1 MKKLSLFAM
10 AMAAMAF
17 AACTQDDDLDGQ
29 ANKQLK
35 EGELVDAVSIN
46 FGEVKSTAT
55 RVYKGTEKGEG
66 TEGRIY
72 EAFVF
77 AKEAN
82 PSHTRAKTG
91 DYTVIRVTVGP
102 DGNMLSEVGGV
113 DDEATSKDKLTKAIN
128 ENSTA
133 DVEWLVEKVATF
145 RGVRQGDYVYVIAND
160 PTLTLAQA
168 SQLAHQGEDSEA
180 NIRDYVAAI
189 NKDYLNGLVYR
200 PEYNNELPS
209 GRFFMA
215 GREMIPTSPNIPA
228 NGVFA
233 LSIGL
238 DRELAKIN
246 FSASVSTSTQDAAC
260 GNVTFK
266 GDDGIVVARIARKT
280 SPFVNQENGDWYIP
294 AATNKED
301 WPINS
306 HAMVNGVYSSYCDGT
321 MDGARVFDGTSA
333 TPITNW
339 VTGTTIAANFN
350 ATAPASDVT
359 EYRYS
364 WKINGTSEEQMKD
377 PKNYVYVKS
386 GSLYS
391 PMFYTTPNY
400 SGNTNSVTVI
410 CTQAT
415 YVGRGVF
422 ALSDMADKYVNAA
435 LANTGDSITLYT
447 KEELAALED
456 GKQKINDYYKKDGK
470 FIRGLNAPN
479 PLTYTYDKGTTKWVE
494 SNITAQLK
502 QVIDSIGVALI
513 AEKDYPTTKPTSGVL
528 NGLDYKAYS
537 DMMSR
542 FYLAVL
548 IQQRLDS
555 KNTPTTGTKATN
567 ATTKKDYGNGI
578 TEGVTAFLANAVT
591 DSLMVGAEDLLLDG
605 ETVRGGRA
613 FYIELDKAPA
623 EVYSAFAKAYD
634 SSTVAAKNEHGGD
647 VARKYFFVNLDAYEY
662 FKGQKVYYRADVA
675 DYTSDSSNKLTERN
689 VYYNTAGLI
698 KSLGAKSIHDAIY
711 ADDNTMT
718 VTVTV
723 KDWRLS
729 VNQVSM

>member
-364 WKINGTSEEQMKD
+364 WKINGASEEQMKD

-435 LANTGDSITLYT
+435 LANTGDSITIYT

-456 GKQKINDYYKKDGK
+456 GGNPIHASFKDANSKI
-470 FIRGLNAPN
+470 IRGLNLPN
-479 PLTYTYDKGTTKWVE
+479 PLKFKSNSGGTAWAPDDITTK
-494 SNITAQLK
+494 LK
-502 QVIDSIGVALI
+502 SVIDSLGISLM
-513 AEKDYPTTKPTSGVL
+513 AEKDYPTTTPTSGVL
-528 NGLDYKAYS
+528 KDISYYEYDK
-537 DMMSR
+537 MMSR

-548 IQQRLDS
+548 LQQRLDS
-555 KNTPTTGTKATN
+555 KNTPVTGTKEDASSE
-567 ATTKKDYGNGI
+567 AKYGNGI
-578 TEGVTAFLANAVT
+578 TKDQKVFLANKDLQVT
-591 DSLMVGAEDLLLDG
+591 DSLLMGVVDINDKRIAKP
-605 ETVRGGRA
+605 
-613 FYIELDKAPA
+613 FYIDLSVDRITTING
-623 EVYSAFAKAYD
+623 
-634 SSTVAAKNEHGGD
+634 TVATITGSGGKVENNAIASR
-647 VARKYFFVNLDAYEY
+647 VAFFSKTDAYEY